1 MNVKYHYLI
10 MSQKDMSQNQ
20 VLEEILRERTN
31 YYFAKERSF
40 DFWILPCPNFI
51 KELNLDSSIKK
62 TNFYLQKKDEI
73 NSFTQQNFYMSLV
86 TLDKKFLNW
95 IQLRLGYFENISQ
108 DIISKTKYKSDGVYG
123 FFESN
128 DLNNSLSF
136 DESIINPDIILKRY
150 KTVLSLKYGGN

>member
-31 YYFAKERSF
+31 YYFAKERLS

-73 NSFTQQNFYMSLV
+73 NSSTQQDFYMSLV

-108 DIISKTKYKSDGVYG
+108 DIISKTKYK
-123 FFESN
+123 
-128 DLNNSLSF
+128 
-136 DESIINPDIILKRY
+136 
-150 KTVLSLKYGGN
+150 